1 MTTVQLIIDPQKDFI
16 FSPTFNGA
24 LGVTGAYED
33 MLKLSD
39 YLQRVETDA
48 IVVTLDTHNRYD
60 IAHKAWWKNEKGQH
74 PADYTIISVEDVET
88 GKWKP
93 VDEKEQEYAL
103 FYVKELQKNNKYKLM
118 VWPDHCIEGTE
129 GHKVNDELQSILDKW
144 ESINNK
150 KVMYVNKGT
159 NPKTEHY
166 SGLKAEVVLEGAKE
180 TELNTKLIKYLD
192 SFDMIE
198 VSGEAISHCV
208 GSTIID
214 LLQNLPTES
223 RKKVVILKDCT
234 SPVTGF
240 ENQAEAFLE
249 QAVKLGAYIKT
260 TQVPKLKIN

>member
-1 MTTVQLIIDPQKDFI
+1 MKTVQLIIDPQKDFI

-24 LGVTGAYED
+24 LGVNGAYED

-60 IAHKAWWKNEKGQH
+60 IAHKAWWKDENGKH
-74 PADYTIISVEDVET
+74 PNDYTIISVEDVQS
-88 GKWKP
+88 GKWRP
-93 VDEKEQEYAL
+93 VDEKEQDYAL

-118 VWPDHCIEGTE
+118 VWPDHCIDGTE
-129 GHKVNDELQSILDKW
+129 GHKVNEELKSVLDNW
-144 ESINNK
+144 ETKNNK
-150 KVMYVNKGT
+150 KVQYVNKGT

-180 TELNTKLIKYLD
+180 TELNKELIEYLN
-192 SFDMIE
+192 SFDVIE

-208 GSTIID
+208 GSTLID
-214 LLQNLPTES
+214 LLQNLPLES
-223 RKKVVILKDCT
+223 RQKVVILEDCT

-240 ENQAEAFLE
+240 ENQATEFLE
-249 QAVKLGAYIKT
+249 QAIKLGANIKK
-260 TQVPKLKIN
+260 TQIPKLKIN